1 MFSGALGRGNGSGVT
16 PRELRRKSMATEKV
30 LSAKLRTE
38 DFGSSGSRR
47 VVRSGRIPA
56 VIYGKKGV
64 APVYVTL
71 DAREFNMKKNTFT
84 ETTLITLKVEGSE
97 DKNVFVKE
105 VQENL
110 LKNCIQHVDL
120 FEVTFGQLLRTKI
133 RVELEGTPT
142 GVRDGGVLEQVTHE
156 IEIECFPRN
165 LPEKLVADVSGVG
178 INEAFRVSDLV
189 VPETIK
195 ILEDGNVTIA
205 SVKMVKE
212 DVEVASTGETAEPE
226 VTTAAAASTDANA

>member
-1 MFSGALGRGNGSGVT
+1 
-16 PRELRRKSMATEKV
+16 MATEKV

-84 ETTLITLKVEGSE
+84 ETTLITLKVEGSD

-165 LPEKLVADVSGVG
+165 LPEKLIADVSGIGV
-178 INEAFRVSDLV
+178 NEAFRVSDLV

-195 ILEDGNVTIA
+195 ILEDADVTIA

-212 DVEVASTGETAEPE
+212 DVEVASTEATAEPE
-226 VTTAAAASTDANA
+226 VTTAAAAPADANA

>member
-1 MFSGALGRGNGSGVT
+1 
-16 PRELRRKSMATEKV
+16 MAKEKT

-38 DFGSSGSRR
+38 DFGSAGSRR

-56 VIYGKKGV
+56 VIYGKKDV

-71 DAREFNMKKNTFT
+71 DAKEFNMKKNTFT
-84 ETTLITLKVEGSE
+84 ETTLITLKLAGQD

-178 INEAFRVSDLV
+178 INEAFRVSNLV

-195 ILEDGNVTIA
+195 VLEDKDVTIA

-212 DVEVASTGETAEPE
+212 EVEAP
-226 VTTAAAASTDANA
+226 STDANAEAEVTTGAAASADATANA

>member
-1 MFSGALGRGNGSGVT
+1 
-16 PRELRRKSMATEKV
+16 MATEKV

-64 APVYVTL
+64 DPVYVTL
-71 DAREFNMKKNTFT
+71 DAKEFRMKQGMFT
-84 ETTLITLKVEGSE
+84 ETTLITLKLEGGE
-97 DKNVFVKE
+97 DKNVFVKD

-133 RVELEGTPT
+133 RIELEGTAT

-156 IEIECFPRN
+156 VEIECFPRN
-165 LPEKLVADVSGVG
+165 LPEKLVADISSLGV
-178 INEAFRVSDLV
+178 NETFRVSDLV

-195 ILEDGNVTIA
+195 ILEDADTTIA
-205 SVKMVKE
+205 SVKMVRE
-212 DVEVASTGETAEPE
+212 DVETAATDENAAPE
-226 VTTAAAASTDANA
+226 VTTGAAASADANA

>member
-1 MFSGALGRGNGSGVT
+1 
-16 PRELRRKSMATEKV
+16 MATEKV

-71 DAREFNMKKNTFT
+71 DAKEFKMKKNTFT
-84 ETTLITLKVEGSE
+84 ETTLITLKLEGGE

-120 FEVTFGQLLRTKI
+120 FEVTFGQLLRTKV
-133 RVELEGTPT
+133 RVELTGTPT

-165 LPEKLVADVSGVG
+165 LPEKLVADISGLG
-178 INEAFRVSDLV
+178 LNETFRISDLAI
-189 VPETIK
+189 PETIK
-195 ILEDGNVTIA
+195 VLDDVETTIA

-212 DVEVASTGETAEPE
+212 EVEAAATEENAAPE
-226 VTTAAAASTDANA
+226 VTTGAAAAATADAGANA

>member
-1 MFSGALGRGNGSGVT
+1 
-16 PRELRRKSMATEKV
+16 MAKEKT

-38 DFGSSGSRR
+38 DFGSAGSRR

-56 VIYGKKGV
+56 VIYGKKDV

-71 DAREFNMKKNTFT
+71 DAKEFNMKKNTFT
-84 ETTLITLKVEGSE
+84 ETTLITLKLEGAE

-165 LPEKLVADVSGVG
+165 LPEKLVADVSNVG

-195 ILEDGNVTIA
+195 VLEDGDVTIA

-212 DVEVASTGETAEPE
+212 EVEAP
-226 VTTAAAASTDANA
+226 STDANAEAEVTTGAQASSDANANA

>member
-1 MFSGALGRGNGSGVT
+1 
-16 PRELRRKSMATEKV
+16 MATEKV

-64 APVYVTL
+64 DPVYVTL
-71 DAREFNMKKNTFT
+71 DAKEFRMKQGTFT
-84 ETTLITLKVEGSE
+84 ETTLITLKLEGGE
-97 DKNVFVKE
+97 DKNVFVKD

-110 LKNCIQHVDL
+110 RKNCIQHVDL

-133 RVELEGTPT
+133 RIELEGTAA

-156 IEIECFPRN
+156 VEIECFPRN
-165 LPEKLVADVSGVG
+165 LPEKLVADISGLG
-178 INEAFRVSDLV
+178 LNETFRVSDLV

-195 ILEDGNVTIA
+195 ILEDADTTIA

-212 DVEVASTGETAEPE
+212 DVETPATDENAAPE
-226 VTTAAAASTDANA
+226 VTTGAAAAPADAGANA

>member
-1 MFSGALGRGNGSGVT
+1 
-16 PRELRRKSMATEKV
+16 MAKEKT

-38 DFGSSGSRR
+38 DFGSAGSRR

-56 VIYGKKGV
+56 VIYGKKDV

-71 DAREFNMKKNTFT
+71 DAKEFNMKKNTFT
-84 ETTLITLKVEGSE
+84 ETTLITLKLEGQD

-178 INEAFRVSDLV
+178 INEAFRVSNLV

-195 ILEDGNVTIA
+195 VLEDKDVTIA

-212 DVEVASTGETAEPE
+212 EVEAP
-226 VTTAAAASTDANA
+226 STDANAEAEVTTGAAASADATANA

>member
-1 MFSGALGRGNGSGVT
+1 
-16 PRELRRKSMATEKV
+16 MAKEKT

-38 DFGSSGSRR
+38 DFGSAGSRR

-56 VIYGKKGV
+56 VIYGKKDV

-71 DAREFNMKKNTFT
+71 DAKEFNMKKNTFT
-84 ETTLITLKVEGSE
+84 ETTLITLKLDGQD

-133 RVELEGTPT
+133 RIELEGTPT

-165 LPEKLVADVSGVG
+165 LPEKLVADVSGVA

-195 ILEDGNVTIA
+195 ILEDKDVTIA

-212 DVEVASTGETAEPE
+212 EVEAS
-226 VTTAAAASTDANA
+226 STDANAEAEVTTGAAANADATANA

>member
-1 MFSGALGRGNGSGVT
+1 
-16 PRELRRKSMATEKV
+16 MAKEKV
-30 LSAKLRTE
+30 LTAALRTE
-38 DFGSSGSRR
+38 DFGSAGSRR

-71 DAREFNMKKNTFT
+71 DAREFTMKKNTFT
-84 ETTLITLKVEGSE
+84 ETTLITLKIDGEE
-97 DKNVFVKE
+97 DRNVFVKE

-165 LPEKLVADVSGVG
+165 LPEKLVADISSLGV
-178 INEAFRVSDLV
+178 NEAFRVSDLV
-189 VPETIK
+189 VPETVK
-195 ILEDGNVTIA
+195 VLEDGDVTIA

-212 DVEVASTGETAEPE
+212 DVEVASTEATAEPE
-226 VTTAAAASTDANA
+226 VTTASAASADANA

>member
-1 MFSGALGRGNGSGVT
+1 
-16 PRELRRKSMATEKV
+16 MATEKV

-56 VIYGKKGV
+56 VVYGKKGV

-71 DAREFNMKKNTFT
+71 DAKEFRMKQGTFT
-84 ETTLITLKVEGSE
+84 ETTLITLKVEGGE

-156 IEIECFPRN
+156 VEIECYPRN
-165 LPEKLVADVSGVG
+165 LPEKLVADVTSLGL
-178 INEAFRVSDLV
+178 NETFRISDLV
-189 VPETIK
+189 IPAEIK
-195 ILEDGNVTIA
+195 VLDDADTTIA

-212 DVEVASTGETAEPE
+212 EVETPATDENAAPE
-226 VTTAAAASTDANA
+226 VTTGAAASADAEA

>member
-1 MFSGALGRGNGSGVT
+1 
-16 PRELRRKSMATEKV
+16 MATEKV

-56 VIYGKKGV
+56 VVYGKKGV
-64 APVYVTL
+64 APVYVSL
-71 DAREFNMKKNTFT
+71 DAKEFRMKQGTFT
-84 ETTLITLKVEGSE
+84 ETTLITLKVEGGE

-156 IEIECFPRN
+156 VEIECYPRN
-165 LPEKLVADVSGVG
+165 LPEKLVADISGLG
-178 INEAFRVSDLV
+178 INETFRVSDLV
-189 VPETIK
+189 IPAEIK
-195 ILEDGNVTIA
+195 VLDDADTTIA

-212 DVEVASTGETAEPE
+212 EVETPATDENAAPE
-226 VTTAAAASTDANA
+226 VTTGAAASDAEA

>member
-1 MFSGALGRGNGSGVT
+1 
-16 PRELRRKSMATEKV
+16 MAKEKT

-38 DFGSSGSRR
+38 DFGSAGSRR

-56 VIYGKKGV
+56 VIYGKKDV

-71 DAREFNMKKNTFT
+71 DAKEFYMKKNTFT
-84 ETTLITLKVEGSE
+84 ETTLITLKLDGAE

-165 LPEKLVADVSGVG
+165 LPEKLVADVSNVG

-195 ILEDGNVTIA
+195 VLEDGDVTIA

-212 DVEVASTGETAEPE
+212 EVEAPSTDANAEAE
-226 VTTAAAASTDANA
+226 VTTGAQASTDANANA

>member
-1 MFSGALGRGNGSGVT
+1 
-16 PRELRRKSMATEKV
+16 MAKEKT

-38 DFGSSGSRR
+38 DFGSAGSRR

-56 VIYGKKGV
+56 VIYGKKDV

-71 DAREFNMKKNTFT
+71 DAKEFNMKKNTFT
-84 ETTLITLKVEGSE
+84 ETTLITLKLAGQD

-178 INEAFRVSDLV
+178 INEAFRVSNLV

-195 ILEDGNVTIA
+195 VLEDKDVTIA

-212 DVEVASTGETAEPE
+212 EVETPATDENAAPE
-226 VTTAAAASTDANA
+226 VTTGAAASADAEA

>member
-1 MFSGALGRGNGSGVT
+1 MAKEKTLSA
-16 PRELRRKSMATEKV
+16 ELRTS
-30 LSAKLRTE
+30 
-38 DFGSSGSRR
+38 DFGSAGSRR

-84 ETTLITLKVEGSE
+84 ETTLITLKINGEE
-97 DKNVFVKE
+97 DKNVFVKD

-120 FEVTFGQLLRTKI
+120 FEVTFGQLLRTK
-133 RVELEGTPT
+133 VSVVLEGSPI
-142 GVRDGGVLEQVTHE
+142 GVKNGGVLEQVTHE

-165 LPEKLVADVSGVG
+165 LPEKLVADVSNLDV
-178 INEAFRVSDLV
+178 NETFRISDLDI
-189 VPETIK
+189 PSTIK
-195 ILEDGNVTIA
+195 VLEDGDVTIA
-205 SVKMVKE
+205 SVKMVRE
-212 DVEVASTGETAEPE
+212 DIAEPSTDENATPE
-226 VTTAAAASTDANA
+226 VTTGAAATADAATADASATK

>member
-1 MFSGALGRGNGSGVT
+1 
-16 PRELRRKSMATEKV
+16 MATEKV

-56 VIYGKKGV
+56 VVYGKKGV

-71 DAREFNMKKNTFT
+71 DAKEFRMKQGTFT
-84 ETTLITLKVEGSE
+84 ETTLITLKVEGGE

-156 IEIECFPRN
+156 VEIECYPRN
-165 LPEKLVADVSGVG
+165 LPEKLVADVTSLGL
-178 INEAFRVSDLV
+178 NETFRISDLV
-189 VPETIK
+189 IPAEIK
-195 ILEDGNVTIA
+195 VLDDADTTIA

-212 DVEVASTGETAEPE
+212 EVETPATDENAAPE
-226 VTTAAAASTDANA
+226 VTTGAAAPADAEA

>member
-1 MFSGALGRGNGSGVT
+1 
-16 PRELRRKSMATEKV
+16 MAKEKT

-38 DFGSSGSRR
+38 DFGSAGSRR

-56 VIYGKKGV
+56 VIYGKKDV

-71 DAREFNMKKNTFT
+71 DAKEFKMKKNTFT
-84 ETTLITLKVEGSE
+84 ETTLITLKLDGAE

-165 LPEKLVADVSGVG
+165 LPEKLVADVSNVG

-195 ILEDGNVTIA
+195 VLEDGDVTIA

-212 DVEVASTGETAEPE
+212 EVEAPSTDANAEAE
-226 VTTAAAASTDANA
+226 VTTGAQASTDANANA

>member
-1 MFSGALGRGNGSGVT
+1 
-16 PRELRRKSMATEKV
+16 MATEKV

-64 APVYVTL
+64 DPVYVTL
-71 DAREFNMKKNTFT
+71 DAKEFRMKQGTFT
-84 ETTLITLKVEGSE
+84 ETTLITLKLEGGE
-97 DKNVFVKE
+97 DKNVFVKD

-133 RVELEGTPT
+133 RIELEGTAT

-156 IEIECFPRN
+156 VEIECFPRN
-165 LPEKLVADVSGVG
+165 LPEKLVADISALGV
-178 INEAFRVSDLV
+178 NETFRVSDLV

-195 ILEDGNVTIA
+195 ILEDPDTTIA

-212 DVEVASTGETAEPE
+212 DVETPATDENAAPE
-226 VTTAAAASTDANA
+226 VTTGAAAAAADAGANA

>member
-1 MFSGALGRGNGSGVT
+1 
-16 PRELRRKSMATEKV
+16 MATEKV

-97 DKNVFVKE
+97 DKNVFVKDI
-105 VQENL
+105 QENL

-178 INEAFRVSDLV
+178 VNEAFRVSDLV